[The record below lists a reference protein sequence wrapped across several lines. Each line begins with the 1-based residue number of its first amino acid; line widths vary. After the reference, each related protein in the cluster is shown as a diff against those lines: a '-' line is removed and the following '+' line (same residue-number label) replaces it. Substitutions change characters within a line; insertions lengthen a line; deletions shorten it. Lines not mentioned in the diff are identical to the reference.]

1 MSILNYS
8 AISETVKFIKKI
20 IKEINN
26 NIIYEKNTFCEPF
39 LANKNLFNNV
49 GTIKNME
56 NINRRSI
63 SNFLAYVDKD
73 HDLKSLE
80 KKCKIKKILS
90 VANKLEKKKL
100 IVKYI

>member
-1 MSILNYS
+1 
-8 AISETVKFIKKI
+8 
-20 IKEINN
+20 
-26 NIIYEKNTFCEPF
+26 
-39 LANKNLFNNV
+39 
-49 GTIKNME
+49 ME